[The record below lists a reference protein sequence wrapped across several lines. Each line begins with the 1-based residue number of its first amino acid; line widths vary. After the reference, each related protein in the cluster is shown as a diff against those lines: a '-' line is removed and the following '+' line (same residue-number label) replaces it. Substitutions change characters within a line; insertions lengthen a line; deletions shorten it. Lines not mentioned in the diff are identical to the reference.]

1 MVGELNTV
9 RAEGT
14 KVLSLDV
21 EAHGQ
26 EAKAMVLFVWVT
38 HVKGFQKSGICDFD
52 LVNLSPY
59 K

>member
-1 MVGELNTV
+1 MVGELKTV

-26 EAKAMVLFVWVT
+26 EAKVVVLFVWVT
-38 HVKGFQKSGICDFD
+38 HVKVFQRSGICSFD
-52 LVNLSPY
+52 LVNMSPY